1 MSHHLDCPQARADV
15 RLDITDYYVFG
26 GRAGT
31 VFAVNVDPSIAGPD
45 APRGFHPE
53 ARYEVCIDADHD
65 QVPELTYRLAFGP
78 AGQAAFMTHSITPI
92 TAASG
97 GDNGTRTDEKAPPE
111 HGLFA
116 LLGKEGRGLISLAR
130 DALHETSG
138 LVHEMHAQLHAKNT
152 ADDRELQQQLAE
164 AVACLETTHN
174 YLHMLSN
181 VLEQRWPPDPEDP
194 DVDP

>member
-1 MSHHLDCPQARADV
+1 
-15 RLDITDYYVFG
+15 
-26 GRAGT
+26 
-31 VFAVNVDPSIAGPD
+31 
-45 APRGFHPE
+45 
-53 ARYEVCIDADHD
+53 
-65 QVPELTYRLAFGP
+65 
-78 AGQAAFMTHSITPI
+78 MTRSITPI

-97 GDNGTRTDEKAPPE
+97 GGNDTRTDEKALPE
-111 HGLFA
+111 HGLVA